1 MDNIYFAPYGNARF
15 ITRPMYIDVLKK
27 FRAENA
33 PYRKGLRPLVEWL
46 LRQTSLD
53 TSLSAG
59 EESIVARIMYVGEVN
74 VYDWYQQYEFYCAKI
89 RKEKEIAKAKK
100 ASKKSGIAGDEKSAE
115 ERYKEL
121 VERYKTACDTPAQPS
136 VPADNEE
143 VADLS
148 TTLEIDG
155 EMIRVEYTIYL
166 DLNSDKLRFEFTK
179 KGSTVV
185 VGSVTIDIDKG
196 VFSTTGAVPIGFVG
210 FLPRWVASVM
220 N

>member
-1 MDNIYFAPYGNARF
+1 MDNIYFAPYDDARF
-15 ITRPMYIDVLKK
+15 ITRPMYIDVLKE

-46 LRQTSLD
+46 LKQTSLD
-53 TSLSAG
+53 TLLSAG
-59 EESIVARIMYVGEVN
+59 TEPIIAKIMYVGEVN

-89 RKEKEIAKAKK
+89 RKEKESVKAKK
-100 ASKKSGIAGDEKSAE
+100 ATKRSCIVGDEKGVE
-115 ERYKEL
+115 EQFE
-121 VERYKTACDTPAQPS
+121 TSGDTPRQIS
-136 VPADNEE
+136 ADNEK

-155 EMIRVEYTIYL
+155 EMIRVEYTIHL

-179 KGSTVV
+179 RGSTEI
-185 VGSVTIDIDKG
+185 VGSVTINIDKG
-196 VFSTTGAVPIGFVG
+196 VFSTTGTVPIGFVG
-210 FLPRWVASVM
+210 FLPRWVACVM